1 MCLKEAESLGS
12 LLFSSLTDYGLS
24 GTKISRHR
32 N

>member
-1 MCLKEAESLGS
+1 MCLKEAELGS
-12 LLFSSLTDYGLS
+12 LLFSSLTDYDLS